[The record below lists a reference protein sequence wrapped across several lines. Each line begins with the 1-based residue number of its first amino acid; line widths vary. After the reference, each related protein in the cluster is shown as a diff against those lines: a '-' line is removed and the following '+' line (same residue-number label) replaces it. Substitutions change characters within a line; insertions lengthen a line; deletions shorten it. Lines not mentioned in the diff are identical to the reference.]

1 MYKEASKDWWKIVCL
16 KIWRMIML
24 YLGDIL
30 YEIEESEIWSFN
42 YNIMEGTIYLSIVNP
57 YTAVRHEMTIEK
69 IYNIFFV
76 HSANKKEKE
85 SLDYYPFVEM
95 SYIGTDKIEFPL
107 KKIKLLKGYNIEFN
121 LSIELY
127 TDKMFINAENIVF
140 DGEKYIL
147 P

>member
-1 MYKEASKDWWKIVCL
+1 
-16 KIWRMIML
+16 MIML
-24 YLGDIL
+24 YLDDIL

-42 YNIMEGTIYLSIVNP
+42 YNIMEGIIYLSLVNP
-57 YTAVRHEMTIEK
+57 YTAVRHEMKIEK
-69 IYNIFFV
+69 IYNIFFA
-76 HSANKKEKE
+76 HNANKKEKE
-85 SLDYYPFVEM
+85 SIDYYPFVEM

-127 TDKMFINAENIVF
+127 TDKMFINAENIVV

>member
-1 MYKEASKDWWKIVCL
+1 
-16 KIWRMIML
+16 MIMS
-24 YLGDIL
+24 YLDDIL

-85 SLDYYPFVEM
+85 NPEYYPFVEM
-95 SYIGTDKIEFPL
+95 SYIGADKIEFPM
-107 KKIKLLKGYNIEFN
+107 KKIRLLKGYDLEFN
-121 LSIELY
+121 LVMELY
-127 TDKMFINAENIVF
+127 TDKMFIKAETIII
-140 DGEKYIL
+140 DGEKYAL